1 MAVRTHLVA
10 FNRSVR
16 AFGLDQDP
24 VGAAIVYT
32 GRDLARQLDS
42 MPDDKFDL
50 RLVMMYRQMLKE
62 LPRWA
67 VIAQQVEARKLPKPA
82 PTSPRDEG
90 ETKKPTPLA
99 AFREKH
105 GVRHG

>member
-1 MAVRTHLVA
+1 MAARTHLVA

-42 MPDDKFDL
+42 MADDRFDL
-50 RLVMMYRQMLKE
+50 RLVMMYRQLLKE

-67 VIAQQVEARKLPKPA
+67 VIAQQVEARKLPKVASKSLRDGVETKA
-82 PTSPRDEG
+82 PTS
-90 ETKKPTPLA
+90 LA

-105 GVRHG
+105 GVKHG